1 MKNKTTHPIK
11 LPFAG
16 IVTTVAVSV
25 MLLVGLC
32 APPSTPAQSIR
43 VNTYHYDDGYSG
55 DVGEGA
61 TIAYTNVFDYAY
73 SLGATNL
80 MRTNTTGGATVFE
93 RYTEIRTTFSWQWD
107 TGTDSLA
114 EMFHADLF
122 SMDTAT
128 NSISSGYD
136 ATMGQSPR
144 SLPPDQNDRYRYL
157 KTPGENQAV
166 TLLQLILNDGDPID
180 IKTVFYA
187 INIEATQDGVPIPGS
202 EITVDTNRCDASSSV
217 VFAFASLSTNDITTK
232 FTSGYTNVYYK
243 VRAVP
248 LKPEIFFR
256 HTYYY
261 PLYVDETSTVT
272 NMPMSTTNGIAGQTN
287 SILIGEHVT
296 LMFKMVDPSGNEVTS
311 SPASDWVWT
320 IGGKTVANYVAT
332 TALGE
337 VTQLYPMNEAT
348 CAFYWHDAT
357 NGVLISCTA
366 TQSGQQ
372 VEAKTWFDVQKPDN
386 NFQIT
391 VTGDIAIHLTTNGAA
406 NVDWGN
412 PNGNPPVAGF
422 TILYE
427 NAADTNHWAVVQII
441 KLHNT
446 RKKIADSPVPKFK
459 GVTITNALDTAF
471 PFAELNDSPGA
482 AIDCIAIWCSDTFVD
497 YLLFNPFAPE
507 SIWVPHSIS
516 EPFTW
521 KVTLTS
527 VPIPDNPGTAMFY
540 LDPATTKIPTNV
552 NSKII
557 TTIDSA
563 FPKWTN
569 SVTKPTLVPVP

>member
-1 MKNKTTHPIK
+1 MKNKLTHPIK

-16 IVTTVAVSV
+16 VLTTVAVSV

-43 VNTYHYDDGYSG
+43 VNTYHYADGYSG

-61 TIAYTNVFDYAY
+61 TMAYTNVYDYAY
-73 SLGATNL
+73 SVGATNL

-93 RYTEIRTTFSWQWD
+93 IYTEIKTTFSWQWD
-107 TGTDSLA
+107 SGTDTLS
-114 EMFHADLF
+114 EMFHVDLF

-128 NSISSGYD
+128 NSLSSGYD
-136 ATMGQSPR
+136 ASTGQTPPR
-144 SLPPDQNDRYRYL
+144 LPPDDSERYRYM
-157 KTPGENQAV
+157 KTPGENREV
-166 TLLQLILNDGDPID
+166 TLLQLILNDGAPTD
-180 IKTVFYA
+180 IKTVFYS

-202 EITVDTNRCDASSSV
+202 EITVYTNRCDASGSV
-217 VFAFASLSTNDITTK
+217 VFGFASLSTNDITTK

-256 HTYYY
+256 HTYYQ
-261 PLYVDETSTVT
+261 PAINETNVT
-272 NMPMSTTNGIAGQTN
+272 LIPMSSTNGIAGQTN
-287 SILIGEHVT
+287 SIWIGEHVT
-296 LMFKMVDPSGNEVTS
+296 LMFKMVDPAGNEVTNA
-311 SPASDWVWT
+311 PASNWVWT
-320 IGGKTVANYVAT
+320 IGGKTVGNYVAT
-332 TALGE
+332 TPLGE
-337 VTQLYPMNEAT
+337 VTKSYPTNQAS

-366 TQSGQQ
+366 TQSETQ

-391 VTGDIAIHLTTNGAA
+391 VTGDIDIHPTADGGA

-427 NAADTNHWAVVQII
+427 NAADTNHWAVAQII
-441 KLHNT
+441 TLLDI
-446 RKKIADSPVPKFK
+446 RKKVANSPVPKFV
-459 GVTITNALDTAF
+459 GVKVTNALDTAF
-471 PFAELNDSPGA
+471 PVPALNDSPG
-482 AIDCIAIWCSDTFVD
+482 IEVDCIAIWRSDTFID

-521 KVTLTS
+521 KMTLTS
-527 VPIPDNPGTAMFY
+527 VPLPNDPTSATFF
-540 LDPATTKIPTNV
+540 LDPANTKIPTNV

-563 FPKWTN
+563 FPEWTN